1 MLVRYVSLAGM
12 LLILAKNSWKR
23 SIKLFSVVQY
33 FASNLEL
40 SVNRFWKIF
49 SGASFLL
56 LTYTVPLQIWFDR
69 QFLKFQRLLQIF
81 SLNLEQLICKKML
94 KFALLRHCFPD
105 LFYWFGS
112 FTLKVSQVCFRKF
125 FLKR

>member
-69 QFLKFQRLLQIF
+69 QFLKLQRLLQIF

-94 KFALLRHCFPD
+94 KFALLPHRFPD

-112 FTLKVSQVCFRKF
+112 FTLRVSQVCFRKF